1 MSIPQ
6 KEASS
11 ACTRVYYS
19 TVLVGEFSVKVTQ
32 PFVPIHFEKSQ
43 VNSVSLWSVVL
54 SLVGAV
60 ISGSGDGV
68 VTGDCK
74 RTVNMILWPR
84 NTKCFILVIFSLCL
98 TSQIKYTFQ
107 FHLSENV

>member
-19 TVLVGEFSVKVTQ
+19 TVLVGELSVKVTQ
-32 PFVPIHFEKSQ
+32 PFLPIQFQQSQ
-43 VNSVSLWSVVL
+43 IIGVSPSSVML

-60 ISGSGDGV
+60 ISGSCDDV
-68 VTGDCK
+68 VTGD
-74 RTVNMILWPR
+74 
-84 NTKCFILVIFSLCL
+84 
-98 TSQIKYTFQ
+98 
-107 FHLSENV
+107 